1 MPGIIDVRITEASS
15 LSGLAISTACMVAKA
30 VASAWEMNASE
41 IASS

>member
-15 LSGLAISTACMVAKA
+15 LNGLAISTASIVAKA
-30 VASAWEMNASE
+30 FASAWEMKASE